1 MTGLGYNPRTDTTDK
16 LSGAVKKGFISIA
29 RGVGSLFGINPFT
42 HSGMYG
48 MLSYKQKAEARKK
61 AGLLQGKSQGRVIPK
76 KMTETEA
83 IRMGQLEASGR
94 RPVFSQEHFKD
105 GGRRSMNKANGAK
118 KFDTKKSQT
127 CNQDNC

>member
-1 MTGLGYNPRTDTTDK
+1 MSSLGYNPRTDKTDK
-16 LSGAVKKGFISIA
+16 LTGAVKKGLVGVV
-29 RGVGSLFGINPFT
+29 RGVGSLFGVNPFT
-42 HSGMYG
+42 HSAMFG
-48 MLSYKQKAEARKK
+48 MLDYQHKAQERKK
-61 AGLLQGKSQGRVIPK
+61 AGLLQGKSQGRKIPK

>member
-1 MTGLGYNPRTDTTDK
+1 MSGLGYNPRTDKTDK
-16 LSGAVKKGFISIA
+16 LSGAVKKGLVGVM
-29 RGVGSLFGINPFT
+29 RGVGTLFGINPFT

-48 MLSYKQKAEARKK
+48 MLDYQHKEQKRKE

-94 RPVFSQEHFKD
+94 RPVFSQEHFKK
-105 GGRRSMNKANGAK
+105 GGRRSMNKNK
-118 KFDTKKSQT
+118 KGKVKTLPHHDIS
-127 CNQDNC
+127 